1 MNRSDVHG
9 CLAKGGASRPRRA
22 AAVLALAASLCGC
35 ASMEVERDGELFP
48 STRTTWCGEMSTLP
62 AYIFLTGYCY
72 PPTGIVFY
80 PVGLAC
86 HAVEAFAIAPVV
98 DVVCLPYDLT
108 QRPSYL
114 EKERA
119 KKEKEE
125 ADRMVFWEL
134 DKALSDPRYTAPTN
148 TVQRDALSRSLD
160 SWPRDDLTREQTERI
175 FAAIVAD
182 PDLMPVLGGLAGARN
197 LDPDKL
203 DIFVDSAIRMRE
215 SGAEDDADRLAKAIC
230 SSPNLT
236 DEQYAR
242 LLSAGFSE
250 PLLKRMLKK
259 NR

>member
-1 MNRSDVHG
+1 
-9 CLAKGGASRPRRA
+9 
-22 AAVLALAASLCGC
+22 
-35 ASMEVERDGELFP
+35 MEVERDGELFP

-119 KKEKEE
+119 KKEKKE
-125 ADRMVFWEL
+125 ADRTAFWEI
-134 DKALSDPRYTAPTN
+134 DAALSDPRYTAPTN

-215 SGAEDDADRLAKAIC
+215 SGVEEDANKLAEAIC
-230 SSPNLT
+230 ESPHLT
-236 DEQYAR
+236 DGQRAR
-242 LLSAGFSE
+242 LRSAGFSNSKLQE
-250 PLLKRMLKK
+250 RE
-259 NR
+259 